1 MPEVRVVG
9 PDGKQL
15 GIMRTRDALELAYS
29 QNLDLVEVAPNER
42 PPVVRIMDYGKFK
55 YEMKKKSKKQKSGG
69 EVKDISVR
77 PRIDD
82 HDLQVKLRKMREF
95 LEDGKKVRIKMMF
108 RGREIV
114 HKEQGEKVMKR
125 IIDELSDISAV
136 DVPIKMEG
144 RFMTM
149 ILRPTVKKS

>member
-1 MPEVRVVG
+1 
-9 PDGKQL
+9 
-15 GIMRTRDALELAYS
+15 MRTRDALELAYS

>member
-1 MPEVRVVG
+1 VPEVRVVG